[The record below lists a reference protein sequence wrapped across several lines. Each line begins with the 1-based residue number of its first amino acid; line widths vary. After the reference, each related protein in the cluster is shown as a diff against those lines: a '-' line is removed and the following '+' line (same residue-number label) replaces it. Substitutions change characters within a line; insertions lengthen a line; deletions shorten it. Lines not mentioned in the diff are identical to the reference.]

1 MKAIVLIGMAG
12 SGKTTIGREAARLAG
27 RPFIDLDDAI
37 TGRFGP
43 IPELFERGEPHFRRC
58 EAQAVEEACG
68 VPGAVI
74 ASGGGVVTQPGC
86 MEKLRKAGT
95 IIFIDR
101 PVDKIAA
108 DIDLASR
115 PLLVCG
121 IEALYTAYD
130 NRLPLYRKYADYIVD
145 NSGSKAQAARRI
157 IEIAGEGK
165 P

>member
-1 MKAIVLIGMAG
+1 MKSIVLIGMAG

-37 TGRFGP
+37 TKRFGP
-43 IPELFERGEPHFRRC
+43 IPKLFEQGEPHFRRC
-58 EAQAVEEACG
+58 EAQAVEDACE

-74 ASGGGVVTQPGC
+74 ATGGGVVTQPGC
-86 MEKLRKAGT
+86 MEKLKHAGT
-95 IIFIDR
+95 IVFIDR

-121 IEALYTAYD
+121 MEALYSTYKD
-130 NRLPLYRKYADYIVD
+130 RLPLYREYADYIVD
-145 NSGSKAQAARRI
+145 NSGSVAQAARKV
-157 IEIAGEGK
+157 IEIAGEVK